1 MTFLK
6 CQEFA
11 RQTLNHMRKEWAE
24 GKTIPPTYVA
34 GIQTILIFE
43 FKYINHNTTFV
54 YGIHAFVLSNVLYLI
69 KFV

>member
-24 GKTIPPTYVA
+24 GKTSQEYK
-34 GIQTILIFE
+34 QILIFE

-54 YGIHAFVLSNVLYLI
+54 YGIHAFVLSDVLYHI